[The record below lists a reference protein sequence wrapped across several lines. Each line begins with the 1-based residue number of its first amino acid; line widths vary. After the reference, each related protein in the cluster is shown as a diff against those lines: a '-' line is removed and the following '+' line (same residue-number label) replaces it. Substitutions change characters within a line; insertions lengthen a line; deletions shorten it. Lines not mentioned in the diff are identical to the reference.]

1 MDVQVG
7 PRKYKR
13 RRKLKP
19 HELELMSAP
28 VEDEEDVEND
38 DNFTDSEEEK
48 KKKNST
54 KKSKK
59 TPSKVLDESSYSD
72 VYNSFST
79 AIESINTIMNSS
91 KTTPKTKKKIKSEQ
105 SVPSRPK
112 MIHTQKTRV
121 PVESDGGKVRH
132 KTRTLVTRTQPT
144 ELRSATGERIRP
156 RTKNVSYH
164 IYNSDKMQVATFPED
179 DIAVNNLLASDMN
192 DQSNGTT
199 VHFEQTQ
206 MDVGSEQTVETEP
219 SEPEPVNI
227 TKVGKTRSVKRAPS
241 NNSLKPGRHL
251 IGPGDKVV
259 RIVKGGGILV
269 SKKKKKDEPEGI
281 FPDNP
286 EEFRQEMKQEDP
298 SALHELAE
306 ISMQHAQNM
315 FKCEMCSE
323 VFSDRSQL
331 LVHVPIH
338 I

>member
-1 MDVQVG
+1 
-7 PRKYKR
+7 
-13 RRKLKP
+13 
-19 HELELMSAP
+19 MSAP
-28 VEDEEDVEND
+28 IEDEEDVEND
-38 DNFTDSEEEK
+38 NFSDSEEEK
-48 KKKNST
+48 KKKAAA

-59 TPSKVLDESSYSD
+59 TPTKVLDESSYSD

-79 AIESINTIMNSS
+79 AIESINTIVNSS
-91 KTTPKTKKKIKSEQ
+91 KTTPKTKKKVKTEQ

-132 KTRTLVTRTQPT
+132 KTKTLVTRTQPT

-192 DQSNGTT
+192 SINNSNGT
-199 VHFEQTQ
+199 VHFEQSQ
-206 MDVGSEQTVETEP
+206 MDLGSEQTVETEP
-219 SEPEPVNI
+219 EPEPVNI
-227 TKVGKTRSVKRAPS
+227 TKVSKTRSAKRSS

-286 EEFRQEMKQEDP
+286 EEFRQEVKQEDP

>member
-1 MDVQVG
+1 MD
-7 PRKYKR
+7 
-13 RRKLKP
+13 
-19 HELELMSAP
+19 
-28 VEDEEDVEND
+28 DEEDVEND
-38 DNFTDSEEEK
+38 NFSDSDEER
-48 KKKNST
+48 KKKNT
-54 KKSKK
+54 TTRKQKK
-59 TPSKVLDESSYSD
+59 PPQKVLDESYSD

-79 AIESINTIMNSS
+79 AIESISTIVNNS
-91 KTTPKTKKKIKSEQ
+91 KTTAKPKKKVKSEQ
-105 SVPSRPK
+105 PVPSRPK

-121 PVESDGGKVRH
+121 PVESADGGKVRH
-132 KTRTLVTRTQPT
+132 KTKTLVTRTQPT
-144 ELRSATGERIRP
+144 ELKSAIGERIRP

-164 IYNSDKMQVATFPED
+164 IFNSDKMQVATFPED

-192 DQSNGTT
+192 SVGGSHDQSNGT
-199 VHFEQTQ
+199 VHFEQST

-219 SEPEPVNI
+219 EPEPVGI
-227 TKVGKTRSVKRAPS
+227 IKVTKTRAVKKS

-259 RIVKGGGILV
+259 RIVKGGMLV
-269 SKKKKKDEPEGI
+269 SKKRRKDEPEGI
-281 FPDNP
+281 FPDVNP
-286 EEFRQEMKQEDP
+286 VEFKQDVKQEDP

>member
-1 MDVQVG
+1 
-7 PRKYKR
+7 
-13 RRKLKP
+13 
-19 HELELMSAP
+19 MSAP
-28 VEDEEDVEND
+28 IEDEDIEN

-48 KKKNST
+48 KKKT
-54 KKSKK
+54 AAKKSKK
-59 TPSKVLDESSYSD
+59 TPSKVLDETSYSD

-79 AIESINTIMNSS
+79 AIESINTIVNSS
-91 KTTPKTKKKIKSEQ
+91 KTTPKSKKKIKTEQ

-132 KTRTLVTRTQPT
+132 RTKTMVTRTQPT

-179 DIAVNNLLASDMN
+179 DIAVNNLLAADMN
-192 DQSNGTT
+192 SVNTNEQSNGT
-199 VHFEQTQ
+199 VHFEQSQ
-206 MDVGSEQTVETEP
+206 MEVVNEQTVVT
-219 SEPEPVNI
+219 EPEPVNI
-227 TKVGKTRSVKRAPS
+227 TRVSRPRSVKRTP

-269 SKKKKKDEPEGI
+269 SKKKKHDEPEGI

-286 EEFRQEMKQEDP
+286 EEFRQDVKQEDP

-323 VFSDRSQL
+323 VFSDRAQL
-331 LVHVPIH
+331 LVHVPVH

>member
-1 MDVQVG
+1 M
-7 PRKYKR
+7 
-13 RRKLKP
+13 KP
-19 HELELMSAP
+19 HEVELMTAP
-28 VEDEEDVEND
+28 IESEDVEND
-38 DNFTDSEEEK
+38 PFSDSEEERK
-48 KKKNST
+48 KKAAV

-59 TPSKVLDESSYSD
+59 TPSKILDDSSYSD

-79 AIESINTIMNSS
+79 AIESIGTIVNNS
-91 KTTPKTKKKIKSEQ
+91 KATPKTKKKIKTEQ

-132 KTRTLVTRTQPT
+132 RTKTLVTRTQPT
-144 ELRSATGERIRP
+144 ELKSATGERIRP

-192 DQSNGTT
+192 NINNDQSNGT
-199 VHFEQTQ
+199 VHFEEPQ
-206 MDVGSEQTVETEP
+206 MEVASEQIVETEP
-219 SEPEPVNI
+219 INEPEPVNI
-227 TKVGKTRSVKRAPS
+227 TKVSRARVLRKTA

-286 EEFRQEMKQEDP
+286 EEFRQDIKQEDP

-306 ISMQHAQNM
+306 ISMQHAQNI

>member
-1 MDVQVG
+1 M
-7 PRKYKR
+7 
-13 RRKLKP
+13 KP

-28 VEDEEDVEND
+28 MDDEEDVEND
-38 DNFTDSEEEK
+38 NFSESDEERK
-48 KKKNST
+48 KKGAA
-54 KKSKK
+54 KKQKK
-59 TPSKVLDESSYSD
+59 APPKVLDDSSYSD

-79 AIESINTIMNSS
+79 AIESINTIVNNS
-91 KTTPKTKKKIKSEQ
+91 KTSAKPKKKIKSEQ
-105 SVPSRPK
+105 PVPSRPK

-121 PVESDGGKVRH
+121 PVESADGGKVRH

-144 ELRSATGERIRP
+144 ELKSATGERIRP

-192 DQSNGTT
+192 SVGSSHDQSNGT
-199 VHFEQTQ
+199 VHFEQSSS

-219 SEPEPVNI
+219 EPEPVGI
-227 TKVGKTRSVKRAPS
+227 IKVTKTRAVKKS

-259 RIVKGGGILV
+259 RIVKGGMLV
-269 SKKKKKDEPEGI
+269 SKKRRKDDEPEGI
-281 FPDNP
+281 FPDVNP
-286 EEFRQEMKQEDP
+286 VEFKQEVKQEDP

>member
-1 MDVQVG
+1 
-7 PRKYKR
+7 
-13 RRKLKP
+13 
-19 HELELMSAP
+19 MSAP
-28 VEDEEDVEND
+28 IEDEEDVEND
-38 DNFTDSEEEK
+38 HFSDSEEERK
-48 KKKNST
+48 KKAVA

-59 TPSKVLDESSYSD
+59 TPTKVLDESSYSD
-72 VYNSFST
+72 VYNSFTT
-79 AIESINTIMNSS
+79 AIESINTIVNNS
-91 KTTPKTKKKIKSEQ
+91 KTTPKTKKKVKSEQ

-132 KTRTLVTRTQPT
+132 KTKTLVTRTQPT
-144 ELRSATGERIRP
+144 ELKSATGERIRP

-192 DQSNGTT
+192 SINSNSDQNNGA
-199 VHFEQTQ
+199 VHFEHPQ
-206 MDVGSEQTVETEP
+206 MEVGSEQTIETEP
-219 SEPEPVNI
+219 EAKPEPVNI
-227 TKVGKTRSVKRAPS
+227 TKVSKPRAVRRTT

-259 RIVKGGGILV
+259 RLVKGGGILV

-286 EEFRQEMKQEDP
+286 EEFRQEVKQEDP

-306 ISMQHAQNM
+306 ISMQHAQSM

>member
-1 MDVQVG
+1 
-7 PRKYKR
+7 
-13 RRKLKP
+13 
-19 HELELMSAP
+19 MSAP
-28 VEDEEDVEND
+28 IEDEEDVEND
-38 DNFTDSEEEK
+38 HFSDSEDEK
-48 KKKNST
+48 KKKAAV
-54 KKSKK
+54 KKPKK
-59 TPSKVLDESSYSD
+59 TPTKVLDESSYSD
-72 VYNSFST
+72 VYNSFTT
-79 AIESINTIMNSS
+79 AIESISTIVNNS
-91 KTTPKTKKKIKSEQ
+91 KATPKPKKKIKSEQ

-132 KTRTLVTRTQPT
+132 RTKTLVTRTQPT
-144 ELRSATGERIRP
+144 ELKSATGERIRP

-164 IYNSDKMQVATFPED
+164 IYNSDKMEVATFPEEE
-179 DIAVNNLLASDMN
+179 IAVNNLLASDMSSISGNN
-192 DQSNGTT
+192 DQSNGT

-206 MDVGSEQTVETEP
+206 MEVGSEQTIE
-219 SEPEPVNI
+219 SELEREQDPEPVNI
-227 TKVGKTRSVKRAPS
+227 TRVTRGKALKKTA

-259 RIVKGGGILV
+259 RIVKGGILV

-286 EEFRQEMKQEDP
+286 EEFKQEVKQEDP

-306 ISMQHAQNM
+306 ISMQHAQSM

>member
-1 MDVQVG
+1 M
-7 PRKYKR
+7 
-13 RRKLKP
+13 KP
-19 HELELMSAP
+19 HELELMAAP
-28 VEDEEDVEND
+28 IEAEEDVEND
-38 DNFTDSEEEK
+38 NFSDSEDERK
-48 KKKNST
+48 KKAAT
-54 KKSKK
+54 KKQKR
-59 TPSKVLDESSYSD
+59 TPAKVLDESSYSD

-79 AIESINTIMNSS
+79 AIDSINTIVNNS
-91 KTTPKTKKKIKSEQ
+91 KTTAKTKKKVKSEQ
-105 SVPSRPK
+105 PVPSRPK

-121 PVESDGGKVRH
+121 PVESADGSKVRH
-132 KTRTLVTRTQPT
+132 KTKTLVTRTQPT
-144 ELRSATGERIRP
+144 ELKSATGERIRP

-192 DQSNGTT
+192 NVNNSHDQSNGT
-199 VHFEQTQ
+199 VHFEHTPL
-206 MDVGSEQTVETEP
+206 DVGSEQTIETEVEP
-219 SEPEPVNI
+219 KPEPVGI
-227 TKVGKTRSVKRAPS
+227 IKISKSRAVRRSS

-259 RIVKGGGILV
+259 RIVKGGMLV
-269 SKKKKKDEPEGI
+269 SKKKSKDEPEGI
-281 FPDNP
+281 FPDLSP
-286 EEFRQEMKQEDP
+286 AGDIKMEVKQEDP

-306 ISMQHAQNM
+306 ISMQHAQSI